1 MDTQMTLVIFALIP
15 ALGLVT
21 VVVAVN
27 VMLTAQEAEAGC
39 ERGAAV
45 NKSLAASNGRCFNP
59 R

>member
-1 MDTQMTLVIFALIP
+1 MTLVIFALIP

-21 VVVAVN
+21 VVAVN

>member
-21 VVVAVN
+21 VVVVN

>member
-21 VVVAVN
+21 VVVVN
-27 VMLTAQEAEAGC
+27 VMLTAQEAEA
-39 ERGAAV
+39 A
-45 NKSLAASNGRCFNP
+45 KSLTGQCASFLKNSTARSCA

>member
-21 VVVAVN
+21 VVVVN

-39 ERGAAV
+39 ERGAAI